1 MSDIANNL
9 FVYTD
14 PDRCMGCHSCEIAC
28 ATSHSDYDLQTAVL
42 MRIKSYPSRNTVI
55 KVGNLTTV
63 VQCVSCSAPCIDACP
78 IEVINRYE
86 EFGGIVK
93 IDEANCIG
101 CKACAKAC
109 PYDSIRMVDEIIPI
123 QQTASDTNVKKKKR
137 KKKKALKCD
146 LCFDKRGASGEL
158 NPACVVACPTEAI
171 ILTSDNHLRTK
182 ALKIAGYL

>member
-28 ATSHSDYDLQTAVL
+28 ATSHSDYDLQTSVL

-63 VQCVSCSAPCIDACP
+63 IQCVSCDAPCIDPCP
-78 IEVINRYE
+78 IDVINRYD
-86 EFGGIVK
+86 EFGGVVK
-93 IDEANCIG
+93 IDEENCIG

-109 PYDSIRMVDEIIPI
+109 PYDVIKMVDEIIPPEKEI
-123 QQTASDTNVKKKKR
+123 ALNGKKKKR

-146 LCFDKRGASGEL
+146 LCFDKKGENGEF
-158 NPACVVACPTEAI
+158 NPACVTACPTEAI
-171 ILTSDNHLRTK
+171 ILTSDDLLRTK
-182 ALKIAGYL
+182 ALKMAGYL